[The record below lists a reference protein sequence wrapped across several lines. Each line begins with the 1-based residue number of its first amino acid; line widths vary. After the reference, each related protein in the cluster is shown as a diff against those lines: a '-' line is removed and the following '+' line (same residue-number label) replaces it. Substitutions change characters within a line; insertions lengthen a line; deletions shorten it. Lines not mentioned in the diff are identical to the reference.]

1 MVFTARI
8 LIRLAG
14 LMPEAIDLRRTAKE
28 LEALAVILQQGEG
41 ESQDSPSGNVLI
53 VESAG
58 TPPL

>member
-28 LEALAVILQQGEG
+28 LEALAVILQQGEVELQVSRTG
-41 ESQDSPSGNVLI
+41 HVLSFA
-53 VESAG
+53 SAG